1 MDVTVAPGFVR
12 AALGKYAALRPE
24 FCRPALVCAPNFE
37 SARQGPFISQA
48 PSRSKIIPFRY
59 FEPAKRRAT
68 QYEEVTLHS
77 QWDPKNFAVQGW
89 FNRDQNGRA
98 AWDDSSTR
106 LKAQDW
112 WAYRDP
118 AEVWFRPYVTRQA
131 ATGSAITQA
140 VEGAHRARLFEG
152 MLPRWQEFLA
162 THYAAYR
169 FPEYGLFMALSYAQ
183 REALSDVVAGPL
195 LFQGREKDRHA
206 QDIALYG
213 LALEAALPIYDE
225 SQCKALWLESPV
237 WQPARRVIE
246 YLMASRD
253 WGEITIVINLVYEP
267 LFATL
272 FNRELMLRS
281 ASRHGDPVT
290 SVIAAGAEKDRV
302 PRQAAATALVHFLL
316 VQDTSNAQVLN
327 EWLSDWT
334 PQVMSACDAL
344 APLFDVLDV
353 PVQSFA
359 TARATVVRDWQQ
371 LVHDCGLEP
380 AQVQI

>member
-1 MDVTVAPGFVR
+1 M
-12 AALGKYAALRPE
+12 
-24 FCRPALVCAPNFE
+24 
-37 SARQGPFISQA
+37 SQA

-118 AEVWFRPYVTRQA
+118 AEDWFRPYVTRQA

-140 VEGAHRARLFEG
+140 VEGAQRARLFEG

-195 LFQGREKDRHA
+195 LFQGLEKDRHA